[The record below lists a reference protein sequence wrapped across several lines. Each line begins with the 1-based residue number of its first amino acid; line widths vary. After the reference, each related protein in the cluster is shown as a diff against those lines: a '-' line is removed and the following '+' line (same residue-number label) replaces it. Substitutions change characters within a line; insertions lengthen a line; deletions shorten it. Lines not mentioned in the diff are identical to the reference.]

1 MKVNNDIQSIKAN
14 LSMMMD
20 FLEIK
25 HLKIVNQE
33 FETAAMYRDEEVKLQ
48 SKLITMIHLIRE
60 NKIPIKLFLDD
71 ERWCKEDEILVKDYR
86 QFTYFVKTFGLPDF
100 ISFDHD
106 LGLEE
111 SGYDCAKWLVN
122 YCLDNNFRL
131 PKFDVHSQN
140 PIGKENI
147 LSLLQNFEKNIK
159 G

>member
-1 MKVNNDIQSIKAN
+1 MK
-14 LSMMMD
+14 
-20 FLEIK
+20 
-25 HLKIVNQE
+25 
-33 FETAAMYRDEEVKLQ
+33 KLY
-48 SKLITMIHLIRE
+48 
-60 NKIPIKLFLDD
+60 LDD
-71 ERWCKEDEILVKDYR
+71 LRPFPEGNIGVRSYTEFI
-86 QFTYFVKTFGLPDF
+86 TYITDSGLPDF

-140 PIGKENI
+140 PVGKENI
-147 LSLLQNFEKNIK
+147 LSLLQNFKKNIK